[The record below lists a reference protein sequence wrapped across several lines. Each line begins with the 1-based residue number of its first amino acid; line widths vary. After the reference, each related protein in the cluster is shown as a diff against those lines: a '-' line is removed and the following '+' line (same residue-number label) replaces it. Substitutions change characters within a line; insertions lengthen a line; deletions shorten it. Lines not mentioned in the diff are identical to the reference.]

1 MLTATGVKNLKAR
14 EKRYEVFDGGNR
26 NGLSVEVMPSGSKF
40 WRGRFRIDGKVY
52 RRSLGEFPAVGLKEA
67 REICADLRGKILR
80 RENPFLK
87 REKRM
92 SFQALAEEWLDVKVF
107 PVRTPNHSRTV
118 VSRLENYVFP
128 YIGTKEAAA
137 VLPGEILEF
146 LRKIESRGTFET
158 AHRVKQV
165 CGQVFRYGVATGRVE
180 RDVTA
185 DLKGALSE
193 VPEKHYPTIT
203 APEEIGGLMRA
214 IDGLNGS
221 LGVRLALKL
230 QAYTFVRPGELRK
243 AEWKEIDLEKAEW
256 RIPPARMKMN
266 RLHIVPL
273 STQALDVLRELRLF
287 TGEMKYLFPTFRSP
301 ERPMSDATVNAALRR
316 LSYHKSVF
324 TGHSFRSMASTIL
337 NEHQFNR
344 DWIERQLAHVEGN
357 SVRAAYNYAD
367 YLPERR
373 KMMQWWADWL
383 DAQAKGPVK
392 FPEPGS

>member
-1 MLTATGVKNLKAR
+1 
-14 EKRYEVFDGGNR
+14 
-26 NGLSVEVMPSGSKF
+26 
-40 WRGRFRIDGKVY
+40 
-52 RRSLGEFPAVGLKEA
+52 
-67 REICADLRGKILR
+67 
-80 RENPFLK
+80 
-87 REKRM
+87 
-92 SFQALAEEWLDVKVF
+92 
-107 PVRTPNHSRTV
+107 
-118 VSRLENYVFP
+118 
-128 YIGTKEAAA
+128 
-137 VLPGEILEF
+137 
-146 LRKIESRGTFET
+146 
-158 AHRVKQV
+158 VKQV

-185 DLKGALSE
+185 DLKGALSD

-243 AEWKEIDLEKAEW
+243 AEWKEIDLDKAEW
-256 RIPPARMKMN
+256 RIPPARMKMK

-287 TGEMKYLFPTFRSP
+287 TGEMKYLFPTFRST

-316 LSYHKSVF
+316 LSYKQDVF

-383 DAQAKGPVK
+383 DEQAQV
-392 FPEPGS
+392 

>member
-14 EKRYEVFDGGNR
+14 EKRYEVFDGDNR

-243 AEWKEIDLEKAEW
+243 AEWKEIDLDKAEW

-273 STQALDVLRELRLF
+273 STQALDVLRELRLL
-287 TGEMKYLFPTFRSP
+287 TGEIKYLFPTFRSP

-316 LSYHKSVF
+316 LSYKQDVF